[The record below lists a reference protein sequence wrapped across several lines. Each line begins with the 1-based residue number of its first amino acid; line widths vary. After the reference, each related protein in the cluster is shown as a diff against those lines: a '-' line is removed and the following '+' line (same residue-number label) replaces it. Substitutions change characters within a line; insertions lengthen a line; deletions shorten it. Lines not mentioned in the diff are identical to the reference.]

1 MHCFQ
6 IWDLE
11 NVSTFWIFQIYFLY
25 LSFRYWKSAI
35 DFLSIDIHFDV
46 KIKSYHVA
54 YFYHYEYAFNKYNI
68 CLGNPYATQPI
79 YRIKD

>member
-25 LSFRYWKSAI
+25 LSFRYFKSAI
-35 DFLSIDIHFDV
+35 DFLSIDINFDV
-46 KIKSYHVA
+46 KIKGYNVA
-54 YFYHYEYAFNKYNI
+54 YFYHYEYAFNNYNI
-68 CLGNPYATQPI
+68 FLGNLYATQPI